1 MKAKKGVARDK
12 KSHIIVKR
20 TAKRVHRHFCDHF
33 IPHEGNNHVPH
44 VLKHNV
50 LLGYSVVIL
59 LLKILAVT
67 APIALP
73 SASLYSS
80 SITVGNIVLLTNQTR
95 ANLGLGGLTQNAK
108 LAAAAQAKANDMLDK
123 QYFAH
128 NSPDGLTPWYF
139 IRAQG
144 YAYEKA
150 GENLAI
156 HYTTAEGVH
165 DGWLASP
172 THRANIVKEEFTE
185 IGVGVVNGEYDGY
198 PSTVVVQ
205 FFGRPKEP
213 DPPVTS
219 LVVPTT
225 VTQTVPTENTT
236 TEATVPEQKVEDQP
250 NAEEPVINSATNDS
264 VSPSESISFG
274 EENGITTEV
283 DMTETARME
292 VTPQVEKGTYEVT
305 VATDNAKSVAVQMGS
320 EWVNLEKETEEEV
333 WKGEI
338 VGSSHYNKN
347 GESMQVII
355 KDEQGDTSVQPAVIA
370 APDVSV
376 QDFFIFSEA
385 KSKEMKLFG
394 FFSID
399 NLNDKVKR
407 VYVYMIVFL
416 LAALL
421 MKVLIKVHVQRVSII
436 AHTLFVVGF
445 TVLLLCV

>member
-1 MKAKKGVARDK
+1 MKAKKKVAG
-12 KSHIIVKR
+12 KR
-20 TAKRVHRHFCDHF
+20 KRQIAVRVVRRVHKHFWDHF

-50 LLGYSVVIL
+50 LLGYSVIIL

-80 SITVGNIVLLTNQTR
+80 SITAGNVIMLTNQTR
-95 ANLGLGGLTQNAK
+95 TNLGLPSLTQNGK
-108 LAAAAQAKANDMLDK
+108 LTAAAQAKAKDMLDK

-128 NSPDGLTPWYF
+128 NSPEGLTPWYF
-139 IRAQG
+139 IRSQG

-172 THRANIVKEEFTE
+172 THRANIVKAEFTE

-198 PSTVVVQ
+198 PSTIVVQ

-213 DPPVTS
+213 DPPVES
-219 LVVPTT
+219 LVAPTT
-225 VTQTVPTENTT
+225 INQTDPTENTT
-236 TEATVPEQKVEDQP
+236 TGVTVLKQNEEEQIQMEKVL
-250 NAEEPVINSATNDS
+250 INSATDDS
-264 VSPSESISFG
+264 VPPSESISFG
-274 EENGITTEV
+274 EESDVIAKVDVTEKV
-283 DMTETARME
+283 QTQ
-292 VTPQVEKGTYEVT
+292 VTPKVEKGTYEVT
-305 VATDNAKSVAVQMGS
+305 VATDDAKTVAVQMGS
-320 EWVNLEKETEEEV
+320 EWVDLKKETGEEV

-338 VGSSHYNKN
+338 AGSSHYNKN
-347 GESMQVII
+347 GESMQVVIR
-355 KDEQGDTSVQPAVIA
+355 DEQGGTSVQPAVIV
-370 APDVSV
+370 APDLSV

-407 VYVYMIVFL
+407 VYVYVIMFL

-421 MKVLIKVHVQRVSII
+421 MKILIKVHVQRVSVI
-436 AHTLFVVGF
+436 AHTLFVIGF
-445 TVLLLCV
+445 TTLLLFA